1 MITEV
6 LEVGVGNG
14 DSSEFHNLGV
24 SQGASLL
31 AALTGFIITD
41 TETSACSRKKNKHKT
56 PNY

>member
-6 LEVGVGNG
+6 LEVGVSNG

-41 TETSACSRKKNKHKT
+41 TETSACSRKNKHKT
-56 PNY
+56 PSY

>member
-1 MITEV
+1 MIAEV
-6 LEVGVGNG
+6 LEVGVSNG

-41 TETSACSRKKNKHKT
+41 TETSCSRKNKHKT
-56 PNY
+56 PSY